1 MAHVANYRQV
11 GVTLGA
17 EEAKGAAPAIAVPT
31 TPIGPEIVAP
41 SKEFTAPSS
50 SFLFVDEPRRTSI
63 MQYLPSRPVAER
75 FLEQYWEAVH
85 YMCRVVHRPTFERQW
100 AQFWDSIQVGLEPPA
115 SLQALVMGVL
125 LSAAISMAEDR
136 IVYEFGAVKQQ
147 LVDSFRQGTEMALYK
162 ANFLRTT
169 KLHTLQ
175 AFVLY
180 LVRCSSSR
188 AASNVTG
195 RCCPPRGFSLAFRP
209 HRRRDPA
216 GGVHGAAPRR
226 NALRALR
233 RGGPR
238 PKNNMVPA
246 LLPGHPDLRGHG
258 APSAD
263 PQGGLRHQIAAQRE
277 RH

>member
-11 GVTLGA
+11 GVSQGSDDV
-17 EEAKGAAPAIAVPT
+17 KIAPPTIQVPH
-31 TPIGPEIVAP
+31 PSLGPEIAAP

-63 MQYLPSRPVAER
+63 MQYLPARPVAER

-100 AQFWDSIQVGLEPPA
+100 AQFWDSIRLGLEPPA
-115 SLQALVMGVL
+115 YLQALVMGIL

-180 LVRCSSSR
+180 LVSELYDD
-188 AASNVTG
+188 VTY
-195 RCCPPRGFSLAFRP
+195 
-209 HRRRDPA
+209 
-216 GGVHGAAPRR
+216 
-226 NALRALR
+226 
-233 RGGPR
+233 
-238 PKNNMVPA
+238 
-246 LLPGHPDLRGHG
+246 
-258 APSAD
+258 
-263 PQGGLRHQIAAQRE
+263 
-277 RH
+277 

>member
-1 MAHVANYRQV
+1 MVQLTPQMAHVANFRQV
-11 GVTLGA
+11 GVTQGV
-17 EEAKGAAPAIAVPT
+17 EEKPAAPAPAIAVPQ

-63 MQYLPSRPVAER
+63 MQYLPARPVAER

-100 AQFWDSIQVGLEPPA
+100 AQFWDSIQVGLEPPPP
-115 SLQALVMGVL
+115 LQALVMGVL

-147 LVDSFRQGTEMALYK
+147 LVDSFKQGTEMALYK

-175 AFVLY
+175 AFVLF
-180 LVRCSSSR
+180 LVSVS
-188 AASNVTG
+188 
-195 RCCPPRGFSLAFRP
+195 
-209 HRRRDPA
+209 
-216 GGVHGAAPRR
+216 
-226 NALRALR
+226 
-233 RGGPR
+233 
-238 PKNNMVPA
+238 
-246 LLPGHPDLRGHG
+246 
-258 APSAD
+258 
-263 PQGGLRHQIAAQRE
+263 Q
-277 RH
+277 